1 MEEVIKLNAVDQYNK
16 MFGLETL
23 HPLVSVVDLS
33 EATGYPRHFTLNYGV
48 YALFL
53 KNTKCG
59 DIRYGRQF
67 YDYQEGTVTSFAP
80 GQVTE
85 VNMLEGMQ
93 PSASGLLFH
102 PDLIKGTSLGQGI
115 KQYSFF
121 SYSSTEALHLSEDEK
136 EIFLDCL
143 KKIKMEI
150 QRPIDKHSKGLI
162 ARNIELLLDY
172 CMRFYERQFITRSA
186 AKRKNALGENVI
198 IQSIGACSGVIV
210 AGAIFT
216 LPALYI
222 LQVKYPEM
230 TVSFMQVF
238 ISSLLGGVLGI
249 LFLIPFRKYFV
260 SDMHGKYPF
269 PEATAT
275 TQVLVSGEKSGSQ
288 AKPLLMAGMIGGLY
302 DFIVATFGWWNENFT
317 TRVCGAGEMLAEKAK
332 LVFKVNT
339 GAAVLGL
346 GYIVGLKYASIIC
359 AGCCTSVWILFVIL
373 RKTNNNT

>member
-59 DIRYGRQF
+59 DIRYGKQF

-186 AKRKNALGENVI
+186 ANKDILMKFEALI
-198 IQSIGACSGVIV
+198 DDYFQSDKPQTEG
-210 AGAIFT
+210 
-216 LPALYI
+216 LPS
-222 LQVKYPEM
+222 VKYFADKVFLSSRCPPCPPMKTASGRAKGVRSVCRKSPVTAVMPGAPKRRELVSISSFPSGRISKEM
-230 TVSFMQVF
+230 TA
-238 ISSLLGGVLGI
+238 
-249 LFLIPFRKYFV
+249 R
-260 SDMHGKYPF
+260 
-269 PEATAT
+269 
-275 TQVLVSGEKSGSQ
+275 
-288 AKPLLMAGMIGGLY
+288 
-302 DFIVATFGWWNENFT
+302 
-317 TRVCGAGEMLAEKAK
+317 
-332 LVFKVNT
+332 
-339 GAAVLGL
+339 
-346 GYIVGLKYASIIC
+346 
-359 AGCCTSVWILFVIL
+359 
-373 RKTNNNT
+373 